1 MFVRVDRSR
10 DGIGKLIA
18 VSDGAAEVEYFA
30 SPAGPA
36 LHSER
41 VPSARVRP
49 VDLAVQT
56 RVYWFDEERG
66 TWRMG
71 RVTGAPV
78 SAAALRK
85 REEYYPVRFPNDS
98 DVLVP
103 RSQLYVRWFR
113 PINDPLD
120 YLTARITDTPLF
132 YNGRA
137 RLVRHLASQRAAF
150 GGLTGLV
157 SAAVELLEH
166 QITTVR
172 RILADPVQRYLL
184 ADEVGL
190 GKTIQACALVR
201 QHVVERPSEAKVLII
216 VPRHLASQWRVELAE
231 KFFLSEDDARVSVIT
246 EEMLLDQSRD
256 VIGTTMIVV
265 DEAHR
270 CAVGAF
276 SSDARE
282 RADYDALRHLAR
294 CVPRVL
300 LLSGTPVL
308 DHEDGFL
315 AMLHLLDPD
324 AYPLEDRS
332 AFRLRVQGRQMV
344 AEALADLGD
353 EASDLFVEDALDRLE
368 KLFIDDTRLLQ
379 LCGEVR
385 RHLAASTFGSD
396 RARALQTLRTHV
408 TETYRL
414 HRRMLRTR
422 RDDPRIRDHLPQRR
436 GVIQIDG
443 QDQARNEAF
452 DFVESWRL
460 ALPATRDAGGRRPEQ
475 AHLLAVWVEAALSH
489 PRVLLRCIDARLA
502 LRARNPPPPLSMRRL
517 EVLSAPWAFA
527 DEEALLRERRR
538 LIADCA
544 GDDARVSRLA
554 AWMDEN
560 PAIRKVI
567 VFVDDVEVAD
577 WVSRSLGAMLGAAAV
592 LRQYTPGAESSFYE
606 EPTVRVLVCDASAEE
621 GLNLQRVG
629 AAVVHYDLPL
639 EPTRIE
645 QRIGRVDRI
654 AAHGRLRNV
663 IFSSTYPY
671 EREWVA
677 YLSEALRVFNR
688 SVAPLQYVLLESS
701 TRMRERFVDN
711 GPAAIDVE
719 AARLRDPGAGV
730 DAELRRIRQQELIDS
745 FELDPDV
752 HRTFFETLQRV
763 DEAVDAEGRQA
774 FDHWMVRCLQFIVR
788 SDGYESPIQYAYS
801 LRRPTLLPLFE
812 VLDRF
817 ERCLDREAGSTHSR
831 SEVPLKACTFV
842 RAVAQ
847 DECVGLLRIGHPFVD
862 ATESIVR
869 ADDRGAAFAMWR
881 HVPGWSGAPA
891 LFFRFDFV
899 VEADVSHARAVL
911 AGNYSSPEALRRRAD
926 EAFTVEYRS
935 IWLDVEL
942 VEVRDPCVLDHLARP
957 YQARTKGGS
966 DLNLRPDRWSAV
978 DGAVPVADWGELCV
992 RARTAA
998 EQALRGTPG
1007 FVERCQTAAARV
1019 RAAGAAVEDQL
1030 RSRIARLFGAARASE
1045 EAAVELERRLVRA
1058 LAAGVATPS
1067 VRLDAVG
1074 AVYLASFA
1082 LQLEAP

>member
-1 MFVRVDRSR
+1 MFVCVDRSR

-49 VDLAVQT
+49 VELSVQT

-85 REEYYPVRFPNDS
+85 REEHYPVRFPNDS

-103 RSQLYVRWFR
+103 RSQLYLRWSR

-120 YLTARITDTPLF
+120 YLAARITDTPLF
-132 YNGRA
+132 YDGRA

-150 GGLTGLV
+150 GGLMGIA

-201 QHVVERPSEAKVLII
+201 QHVIERPDDAKVLII
-216 VPRHLASQWRVELAE
+216 VPRHLVSQWRAELAE
-231 KFFLSEDDARVSVIT
+231 KFFLSEDDARISVIA
-246 EEMLLDQSRD
+246 EELLLDQSRD

-270 CAVGAF
+270 CAVRAF
-276 SSDARE
+276 SSHARE
-282 RADYDALRHLAR
+282 RADYDALRHLVR
-294 CVPRVL
+294 HVPRVL

-332 AFRLRVQGRQMV
+332 AFRLRVQGRQTV

-353 EASDLFVEDALDRLE
+353 EASDLFVEDALDQLE
-368 KLFIDDTRLLQ
+368 KLFVDDPRLLQ

-385 RHLAASTFGSD
+385 RHLVASISNGG

-414 HRRMLRTR
+414 HRRLLRTR

-436 GVIQIDG
+436 GVTQIDG

-452 DFVESWRL
+452 DFVETWRL
-460 ALPATRDAGGRRPEQ
+460 ALPSAHDAGDCRPEQ
-475 AHLLAVWVEAALSH
+475 SQLLAVWVEAALSH

-502 LRARNPPPPLSMRRL
+502 LRARNRPPPLSMRRL

-538 LIADCA
+538 LIADCT

-554 AWMDEN
+554 SWMHDN

-567 VFVDDVEVAD
+567 VFVDDVEVAEQ
-577 WVSRSLGAMLGAAAV
+577 VSRSLGAMLGAAAV
-592 LRQYTPGAESSFYE
+592 LRQHTTGAGSSFCE
-606 EPTVRVLVCDASAEE
+606 ESTVRVLVCDASAEE

-677 YLSEALRVFNR
+677 YLSESVRIFHR
-688 SVAPLQYVLLESS
+688 SVAPLQYVLLDSS
-701 TRMRERFVDN
+701 ARMRDRFVAD
-711 GPAAIDVE
+711 GPAAIDAE

-745 FELDPDV
+745 FEIDPDV
-752 HRTFFETLQRV
+752 HRVFFETLQRV
-763 DEAVDAEGRQA
+763 DEAVDTEGRQA
-774 FDHWMVRCLQFIVR
+774 FDEWMVRCLQFNVR
-788 SDGYESPIQYAYS
+788 SDGDENPIRYAYS
-801 LRRPTLLPLFE
+801 LHRPTLLPLLE

-817 ERCLDREAGSTHSR
+817 DRCLDREAGGTRSR
-831 SEVPLKACTFV
+831 SEVPLKPCTFV

-847 DECVGLLRIGHPFVD
+847 DEGVGLMRIGHPLVD
-862 ATESIVR
+862 ATESLVR

-899 VEADVSHARAVL
+899 VEADVSLARAVL
-911 AGNYSSPEALRRRAD
+911 AGTDSAPEALRRRAD
-926 EAFTVEYRS
+926 ETFPVEYRS
-935 IWLDVEL
+935 IWLDVML
-942 VEVRDPCVLDHLARP
+942 AEVRDPRVLDHLERP
-957 YQARTKGGS
+957 YQALTKGGR

-978 DGAVPVADWGELCV
+978 DAAVPVTDWGELCV

-998 EQALRGTPG
+998 ERALRGTPG

-1019 RAAGAAVEDQL
+1019 RVAGVAVEDQL
-1030 RSRIARLFGAARASE
+1030 HSRIARLSGAARASE
-1045 EAAVELERRLVRA
+1045 EAAIELERQLIRA
-1058 LAAGVATPS
+1058 LAAGVTTPL

-1074 AVYLASFA
+1074 AVYLASSV
-1082 LQLEAP
+1082 LHLEAP